1 MNQHKPVTVS
11 VIATVLNE
19 ERSIAELL
27 ESLAVQTRRP
37 DEIVITDGGST
48 DRTRDILQGYAG
60 RLPLHVLVLPGANI
74 SRGRNAAIRAAGG
87 EIIASTDA
95 GVRLDPNWLA
105 ELVRP
110 FEETTAE
117 ERPGVVAGF
126 FLPDPRST
134 FERAM
139 GATVLPRL
147 SEIDGGRFLPS
158 SRSVAFLRS
167 AWERWPYPEW
177 LDFCED
183 LIFDL
188 GLKAL
193 GYRFVFAPAALVYF
207 RPRSSL
213 RAFSKQYYR
222 YARGDGKA
230 DLWRRR
236 HAVRY
241 FIYLVAVPLL
251 VALSILHMPWWLTVL
266 FAGAALYLYPPYRRL
281 LPEIADLPPAEKL
294 KALAWVPVIRIVG
307 DIAKMVGYPVGWAW
321 RLRRRHDPAVHWRR
335 TLEEVRKE
343 GPPAESL
350 EEN

>member
-1 MNQHKPVTVS
+1 MTSKKPVTVS

-19 ERSIAELL
+19 ERSISELMETL
-27 ESLAVQTRRP
+27 SAQTRPP
-37 DEIVITDGGST
+37 DEIIIVDGGST
-48 DRTRDILQGYAG
+48 DRTREILNAYAG
-60 RLPLHVLVLPGANI
+60 RLPLRVLVVPGANI
-74 SRGRNAAIRAAGG
+74 SQGRNTAIRAATG

-95 GVRLDPNWLA
+95 GVRLDPHWLA

-110 FEETTAE
+110 FEGASPEKA
-117 ERPGVVAGF
+117 PGVVAGF

-147 SEIDGGRFLPS
+147 PEIDPDRFLPS

-193 GYRFVFAPAALVYF
+193 GYRFVFAPKALVYF

-213 RAFSKQYYR
+213 RAFFKQYYR

-230 DLWRRR
+230 DLWRKR

-241 FIYLVAVPLL
+241 LTYLAALPALL
-251 VALSILHMPWWLTVL
+251 VLSILHSPWWLAVL
-266 FAGAALYLYPPYRRL
+266 SAGAAYYLYPPYRRL
-281 LPEIADLPPAEKL
+281 LPEIADLPLAEKL
-294 KALAWVPVIRIVG
+294 RAIAWVPAIRVVG
-307 DIAKMVGYPVGWAW
+307 DMAKMIGYPVGWVW
-321 RLRRRHDPAVHWRR
+321 RLRRRRDPAIHWRKALQR
-335 TLEEVRKE
+335 ER
-343 GPPAESL
+343 
-350 EEN
+350 

>member
-1 MNQHKPVTVS
+1 MRTNRPFTVS

-27 ESLAVQTRRP
+27 ESLAAQTRRP
-37 DEIVITDGGST
+37 DEIVIVDGGST
-48 DRTRDILQGYAG
+48 DRTRDILQSWAG
-60 RLPLHVLVLPGANI
+60 RLPLRVLVVPGANI
-74 SRGRNAAIRAAGG
+74 SQGRNAAIRAAAG

-110 FEETTAE
+110 FEEAPPE
-117 ERPGVVAGF
+117 DAPGAAAGF

-139 GATVLPRL
+139 GAAVLPRL
-147 SEIDGGRFLPS
+147 PEIDPNRFLPS

-193 GYRFVFAPAALVYF
+193 GYRFVFVPQALVYF

-213 RAFSKQYYR
+213 RAFFKQYYR

-230 DLWRRR
+230 DLWRKR

-241 FIYLVAVPLL
+241 LTYLVALPALL
-251 VALSILHMPWWLTVL
+251 ALSILHTPWWLAVL
-266 FAGAALYLYPPYRRL
+266 FAGAAYYLYLPYRRL

-294 KALAWVPVIRIVG
+294 RAIAWVPIIRVVG
-307 DIAKMVGYPVGWAW
+307 DAAKMLGYPVGWVW
-321 RLRRRHDPAVHWRR
+321 RLRRRRDPVIYWRKA
-335 TLEEVRKE
+335 LERERQME
-343 GPPAESL
+343 PPGKPIR
-350 EEN
+350 

>member
-1 MNQHKPVTVS
+1 MPFTVS

-37 DEIVITDGGST
+37 DEIVIVDGGST
-48 DRTRDILQGYAG
+48 DRTRDILQSYAG
-60 RLPLHVLVLPGANI
+60 RLPLRVLVVPGANI
-74 SRGRNAAIRAAGG
+74 SQGRNAAIRAAMGQ
-87 EIIASTDA
+87 IIASTDA
-95 GVRLDPNWLA
+95 GVRLDPHWLA

-110 FEETTAE
+110 FEEAGPAE
-117 ERPGVVAGF
+117 MPGVVAGF

-147 SEIDGGRFLPS
+147 PEIDPDRFLPS
-158 SRSVAFLRS
+158 SRSVSFLRS

-193 GYRFVFAPAALVYF
+193 GYRFAFAPKALVYF

-213 RAFSKQYYR
+213 RAFFKQYYR

-230 DLWRRR
+230 DLWRKR

-241 FIYLVAVPLL
+241 MTYLVALPALL
-251 VALSILHMPWWLTVL
+251 ALSILQGPWWLAAL
-266 FAGAALYLYPPYRRL
+266 FAGAAYYLYLPYRRL
-281 LPEIADLPPAEKL
+281 LPEITDLPLTEKL
-294 KALAWVPVIRIVG
+294 KAIAWVPVIRVVG
-307 DIAKMVGYPVGWAW
+307 DVAKMIGYPVGWAW
-321 RLRRRHDPAVHWRR
+321 RLRRRQDPVIHWRKA
-335 TLEEVRKE
+335 LEKE
-343 GPPAESL
+343 RQTESPNRN
-350 EEN
+350 EG